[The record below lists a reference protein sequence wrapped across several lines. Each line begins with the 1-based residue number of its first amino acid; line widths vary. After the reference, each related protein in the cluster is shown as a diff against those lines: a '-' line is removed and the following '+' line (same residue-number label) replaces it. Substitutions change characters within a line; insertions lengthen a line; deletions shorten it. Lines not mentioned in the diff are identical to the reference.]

1 MSLGRALLPP
11 HCKLWAAL
19 QRLAGT
25 SVIFSFIS
33 SVSNVLHG
41 ASLSLQFLALTQ
53 MFSESYFFTNL
64 NPCS

>member
-19 QRLAGT
+19 QRLVGT

-53 MFSESYFFTNL
+53 MFSESFFFTNL